1 MNKLEQEKGQLKAE
15 VKSLKIEVMDLGTD
29 IKNMRNSKE
38 GLEDAIIELKKS
50 KVVILEKHKE
60 KDENFKKASNQLRV
74 QEALVLEAAK
84 KTEAEI
90 EKINEAKK
98 KLYEEE
104 ERIHKLLQKS
114 KEVDGRLKEKNTLYN
129 DKKEVLENEKRKV
142 NEEREVINAKIEDL
156 EKREAALREN
166 LEEFKI
172 VRENKEDS
180 DIALKK
186 TVEKEICK
194 VEIGR
199 ENNTNDLK
207 QLETKEKEIGT
218 LKNANI
224 AKAEKLDE
232 REEALIAKEK
242 SIAGIMQGLET
253 REKMVKILELRVA
266 KARKDKSID
275 AELKRLEK
283 DVNG

>member
-74 QEALVLEAAK
+74 QEALALEAAK

>member
-50 KVVILEKHKE
+50 KVVILDKPKLNFA
-60 KDENFKKASNQLRV
+60 NFKKASNQLRV